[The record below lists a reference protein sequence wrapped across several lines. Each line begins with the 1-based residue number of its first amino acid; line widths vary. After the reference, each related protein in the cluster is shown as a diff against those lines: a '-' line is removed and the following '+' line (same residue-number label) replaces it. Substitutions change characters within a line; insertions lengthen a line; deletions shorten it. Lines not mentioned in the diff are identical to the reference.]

1 MFLSGRLQL
10 WERSSDTIADAQ
22 GQDGTQVAN
31 TDQVGIRERFDPL
44 IDAVVPVSTADDS
57 FQNIA
62 MDETKDVVLLLHTED
77 GSCVP
82 CENMAPYYKRVAQR
96 MSALG
101 IDSVVVARM
110 DVRGALPPSNIEV
123 TTLPTV
129 VLLRAFNKRPPY
141 FITRASPKSAR

>member
-1 MFLSGRLQL
+1 MVLKSQTLTKSAFASALTLSLTL
-10 WERSSDTIADAQ
+10 WCLC
-22 GQDGTQVAN
+22 
-31 TDQVGIRERFDPL
+31 P
-44 IDAVVPVSTADDS
+44 TADDS

-110 DVRGALPPSNIEV
+110 DVRGAPPPSNIEV

-141 FITRASPKSAR
+141 LYYSGVAKVRPLMD